1 MLAIKKAKLEYI
13 TTKTDNNNLSY
24 FKIKDKS
31 IIQKLDKYSEDS
43 DIKLP
48 FFSSNKR
55 KSKILKSKQMY
66 VKVNSLP
73 NQIMMKHTPKTQ
85 NTRTSTENCTPT
97 PFNKHRYN
105 LSL

>member
-13 TTKTDNNNLSY
+13 TTKTNNNNLSY
-24 FKIKDKS
+24 FKIKDTS
-31 IIQKLDKYSEDS
+31 IIQKLEKYSEDS

-73 NQIMMKHTPKTQ
+73 NNDETH
-85 NTRTSTENCTPT
+85 TENTKYT
-97 PFNKHRYN
+97 DINWKLHAYTF
-105 LSL
+105 

>member
-1 MLAIKKAKLEYI
+1 MIEKAKLEYI

-73 NQIMMKHTPKTQ
+73 NQIMMKHTPKAQ
-85 NTRTSTENCTPT
+85 NTRTSTENCTST
-97 PFNKHRYN
+97 PFNKHR
-105 LSL
+105 

>member
-1 MLAIKKAKLEYI
+1 MIEKAKLEYI

-31 IIQKLDKYSEDS
+31 IIQKLERYSDDS
-43 DIKLP
+43 DFKLP

-55 KSKILKSKQMY
+55 KSKILKSNQVY

-73 NQIMMKHTPKTQ
+73 NNDETH
-85 NTRTSTENCTPT
+85 TENTKYT
-97 PFNKHRYN
+97 DIN
-105 LSL
+105 

>member
-1 MLAIKKAKLEYI
+1 MIEKAKLEYI

-31 IIQKLDKYSEDS
+31 IIQKLEKYSEDS
-43 DIKLP
+43 DIELP

-97 PFNKHRYN
+97 PFNKHR
-105 LSL
+105 

>member
-1 MLAIKKAKLEYI
+1 MIEKGKLEYI
-13 TTKTDNNNLSY
+13 TTKTDNNNISY

-31 IIQKLDKYSEDS
+31 IIQKLEKYSEDS

-48 FFSSNKR
+48 FSSSNKR

-73 NQIMMKHTPKTQ
+73 NNDEKHTE
-85 NTRTSTENCTPT
+85 NTKYTDIN
-97 PFNKHRYN
+97 
-105 LSL
+105 

>member
-1 MLAIKKAKLEYI
+1 MIKKAKLEYI
-13 TTKTDNNNLSY
+13 TKKKTDNNNLCY

-31 IIQKLDKYSEDS
+31 IIQKLEKYSEDS
-43 DIKLP
+43 EIKLP

-55 KSKILKSKQMY
+55 KSKILQSKQMY

-97 PFNKHRYN
+97 PFNKHR
-105 LSL
+105 